1 MININIPRKNKVIK
15 TGRGKS
21 LLRMLLDNDEFVEG
35 PCGGRGTCG
44 RCKIKH
50 ISGKLPPPSKDEEK
64 FLSKDEICEGIRLA
78 CLIYPESDIE
88 IDILDQEKNH
98 RVITD
103 GYLPDFNL
111 SPSIWKRK
119 FNIRKPTLEEPIT
132 YEELFK
138 RELGLDRLEF
148 NILKNIKMESG
159 EFTAVFNEKRLIG
172 LENGD
177 TTDETYGIAV
187 DIGTTTV
194 IASLVDLNTGDIV
207 DNEADI
213 NSQKNF
219 GQDVLTRITYVIEHG
234 DKGIKELQKSIV
246 ALLNKLVITLGK
258 RNNINKDK
266 IYNMTI
272 GANSTM
278 MHMLLGIESI
288 SLGKSPYA
296 QIFSGARNI
305 DSIDIGLDCMSPF
318 ARVNTLPS
326 VSSYIGA
333 DIVAGCYVTNLHNT
347 NKRVLFID
355 IGTNGEIVLS
365 NRGKLVSCS
374 CAAGPALEG
383 MNISSGMRASDGA
396 IEEVEIREE
405 EIKLQVIGD
414 TKPIGL
420 CGSGILAAVREML
433 NHGLINKRGNI
444 IKPDEI
450 ESNDYRQ
457 KYIVVEN
464 NKRSVKI
471 ANNIKITQGDV
482 RQVQLA
488 KSAILSGFI
497 SLVRYAGL
505 DMSDLDEVIVAGQF
519 GSHLSAES
527 LVGTGILP
535 KDVKEKI
542 RYIGN
547 SSKTGAYLSLVSS
560 DAVKEMDS
568 LSKKIDYMELSVSE
582 GYERLFV
589 DCSRFNV
596 SKP

>member
-1 MININIPRKNKVIK
+1 
-15 TGRGKS
+15 
-21 LLRMLLDNDEFVEG
+21 MLLDNDEFVER
-35 PCGGRGTCG
+35 PCGGSGTCG
-44 RCKIKH
+44 RCRIKH
-50 ISGKLPPPSKDEEK
+50 ISGKLLLPSKDEEK

-111 SPSIWKRK
+111 SSSIWKRK

-542 RYIGN
+542 RY
-547 SSKTGAYLSLVSS
+547 
-560 DAVKEMDS
+560 
-568 LSKKIDYMELSVSE
+568 
-582 GYERLFV
+582 
-589 DCSRFNV
+589 
-596 SKP
+596 